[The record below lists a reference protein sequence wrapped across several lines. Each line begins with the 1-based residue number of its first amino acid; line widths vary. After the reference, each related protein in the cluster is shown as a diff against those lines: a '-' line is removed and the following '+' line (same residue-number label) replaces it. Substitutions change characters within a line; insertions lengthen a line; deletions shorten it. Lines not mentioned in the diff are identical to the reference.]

1 MAAGCPYRC
10 TGMMPTVR
18 PVTACSTAVASR
30 QKSTGEMSAN
40 TGVAPARATALAVAR
55 EGERGDDDLVTGPD
69 TAGQQS
75 HVQTRGA
82 RADGDTGSAE
92 REVCRELL
100 LEPGDLR
107 PLGQRAAAQHPVDGG
122 GLLVTDEWAGSRDES
137 GHGPLL
143 RPQWCGEAARADPR
157 HRAFPCLQRSQHPV
171 APDAFDQSDPQ
182 VNTGARVPVLPA
194 GRGYV
199 PRWAATR
206 RPLPPEV
213 HVVTP

>member
-1 MAAGCPYRC
+1 
-10 TGMMPTVR
+10 MMPTVR
-18 PVTACSTAVASR
+18 PVTACSTAEASR

-40 TGVAPARATALAVAR
+40 TGVAPARATALAVPAKVND
-55 EGERGDDDLVTGPD
+55 GDDDLVTGPD
-69 TAGQQS
+69 TAGQQP

-82 RADGDTGSAE
+82 RADGDTGPAE

-100 LEPGDLR
+100 LEPRDLR

-122 GLLVTDEWAGSRDES
+122 ALLVTDEWPGAGMNPVMVRSSAGR
-137 GHGPLL
+137 
-143 RPQWCGEAARADPR
+143 RWCGGAARADPR

-171 APDAFDQSDPQ
+171 APGAFDQTDPQ
-182 VNTGARVPVLPA
+182 VNTGAGLPVLPA

-213 HVVTP
+213 HVATP